1 MDDLER
7 LGYSCLSGWQI
18 VPYLFKNCQNKFKF
32 IVPIGDWVKNPRLQA
47 KTSVSLRYGTLSSIE
62 PYRIRFK
69 VPFGLDH
76 KIPQAGFDR

>member
-1 MDDLER
+1 M
-7 LGYSCLSGWQI
+7 
-18 VPYLFKNCQNKFKF
+18 KFKRVVEMILKQKATI
-32 IVPIGDWVKNPRLQA
+32 IVSVGDWVKNPRLQA

-76 KIPQAGFDR
+76 KIPQVGFDRRGTYAAAGVGARSL